1 MNQANSIAAVLVQIV
16 ACRVAQAYDA
26 VRTTLRATVLLA
38 GCPAAQA
45 RA

>member
-1 MNQANSIAAVLVQIV
+1 MNQTIKLIAILAVSS
-16 ACRVAQAYDA
+16 VAQAYDA

-38 GCPAAQA
+38 GCPAA